1 LFLLFIC
8 LSSTVLEC
16 AEARRSQLVR
26 RKKKSFFGSIK
37 NAVGKATNA
46 VEKGVHAVGDGIK
59 KGVDAVE
66 KGVDGLVNIG
76 KKLLDKIKSLAEEA
90 KKKLM
95 DFLQK
100 ALKTIEEKFKEFAN
114 KHKDDFGISF
124 IFTISGQ
131 FRFEPKSP
139 IAKKMLMKSLNAAD
153 AVVISLA
160 LNWDADVEKTAIDFA
175 NNNGIH
181 LFAYVVLDVAGKAP
195 KDHKLKDLCFP
206 NVFVFGFNFQTKKP
220 VMIGEGDFTKLPTVA
235 CLKKL
240 LVGELGQLPGIKE
253 ILAIPGAKKLLGI

>member
-1 LFLLFIC
+1 LLFIC
-8 LSSTVLEC
+8 ISSAVFEY
-16 AEARRSQLVR
+16 AEARRSHLVR
-26 RKKKSFFGSIK
+26 RKKKSFFSSIK
-37 NAVGKATNA
+37 KAASKVGDAVKKGAQAVGNAVKKGAEA
-46 VEKGVHAVGDGIK
+46 VEKGV
-59 KGVDAVE
+59 E
-66 KGVDGLVNIG
+66 GLVDIG
-76 KKLLDKIKSLAEEA
+76 KKLLAKIKALAEEA

-95 DFLQK
+95 DFLNK
-100 ALKTIEEKFKEFAN
+100 ALTQIEAKFKEFAN
-114 KHKDDFGISF
+114 AHKDDFGISF
-124 IFTISGQ
+124 IFTISGE

-139 IAKKMLMKSLNAAD
+139 IAKKMLLSSLNAAD
-153 AVVISLA
+153 AVVVSLA

-195 KDHKLKDLCFP
+195 KDHKLANLCFP

-220 VMIGEGDFTKLPTVA
+220 SMIGEGDFTKLPTAA

-253 ILAIPGAKKLLGI
+253 ILAIPGAKKILGI

>member
-1 LFLLFIC
+1 VF
-8 LSSTVLEC
+8 EC
-16 AEARRSQLVR
+16 AEARSHLVR
-26 RKKKSFFGSIK
+26 RKKKNIFGSIK

-76 KKLLDKIKSLAEEA
+76 KKLLEKIKSLATEA
-90 KKKLM
+90 KNKLTG
-95 DFLQK
+95 FFNKILTK
-100 ALKTIEEKFKEFAN
+100 VEEKFKEFAN
-114 KHKDDFGISF
+114 KHKDDFGVSF

-139 IAKKMLMKSLNAAD
+139 IAKKMLMKSLNIAD
-153 AVVISLA
+153 AVVVSLA
-160 LNWDADVEKTAIDFA
+160 LNWDDAVEKTAVDFA

-181 LFAYVVLDVAGKAP
+181 LFAYLVLDVAGKAP
-195 KDHKLKDLCFP
+195 PNHKLKDLCFP
-206 NVFVFGFNFQTKKP
+206 NVFVFGFNLQTKKFG
-220 VMIGEGDFTKLPTVA
+220 MIGEGDFSKLPSGA

-253 ILAIPGAKKLLGI
+253 ILAIPGAKKILGI